1 MSDIFERLLFL
12 EKIREGQ
19 EDAKKGNLIEHDE
32 VEKKFSKCLK

>member
-1 MSDIFERLLFL
+1 MIWNYTHNAVL